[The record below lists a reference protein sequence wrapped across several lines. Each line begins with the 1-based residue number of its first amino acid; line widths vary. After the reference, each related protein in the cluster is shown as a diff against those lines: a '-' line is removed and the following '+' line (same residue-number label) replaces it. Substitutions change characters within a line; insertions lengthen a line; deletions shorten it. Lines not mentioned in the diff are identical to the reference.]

1 MSELGNLSLCMVDHD
16 AASKSRATGLRRKA
30 LAVSAVLEAVVI
42 GGVMLWPLA
51 TLGVLPPQV
60 TLTPLP
66 PFHGP
71 REPRHAAQ
79 QPPHVI
85 HDHLPTF
92 ATVLRQPVSIPT
104 HVDMGPEPPSIGEPN
119 GPTVPGTSEGFI
131 DGRSIEIAPPVQP
144 PPQIKTLKRG
154 EQVMEAMLVY
164 RVEPDYPRIAQTM
177 RLSGT
182 VVLRAKIG
190 TDGEV
195 HELETVSGHPILAD
209 AARKAVMQWRY
220 RPTMLNGQAVEV
232 ETQITVTFILNE

>member
-16 AASKSRATGLRRKA
+16 AVSKSRARRLRRKA
-30 LAVSAVLEAVVI
+30 LAVSVVLEAVVI
-42 GGVMLWPLA
+42 GAVTLWPLA

-60 TLTPLP
+60 TVTPLP

-71 REPRHAAQ
+71 REPQAAQ
-79 QPPHVI
+79 QPAHVI
-85 HDHLPTF
+85 RDHRSTF
-92 ATVLRQPVSIPT
+92 RAPWRQPVSIPARIDT
-104 HVDMGPEPPSIGEPN
+104 GPEPPIIGEPD
-119 GPTVPGTSEGFI
+119 GPTVPGIPGGFT
-131 DGRSIEIAPPVQP
+131 DGRPIEIAPPVQP
-144 PPQIKTLKRG
+144 PTQTKTLRRG
-154 EQVMEAMLVY
+154 EQVMEAMLVD
-164 RVEPDYPRIAQTM
+164 RVKPDYPRIAQTM